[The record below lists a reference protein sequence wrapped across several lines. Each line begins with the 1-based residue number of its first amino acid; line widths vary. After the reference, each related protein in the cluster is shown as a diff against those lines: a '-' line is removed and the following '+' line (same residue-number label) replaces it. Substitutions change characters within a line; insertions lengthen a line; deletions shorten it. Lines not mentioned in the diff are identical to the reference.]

1 MMGLDFQPG
10 LLIGFGFLVVCELIL
25 RLSVN
30 RLRNEFQWLITHSRD
45 ELPVFKPEVIKKFF
59 DRSFH
64 PLLGWSPKAGSA
76 GFEKGVTGEVQYHI
90 DENGSRRVACKP
102 ARRARIATFG
112 DSYTFGRQ
120 VADHETWQS
129 ELGRLTDSGV
139 LNYGVGNYGLDQAVL
154 KYENTL
160 LPKSIRVVIIGV
172 VPETLCRIHS
182 YWKHYLEFGNI
193 LAFKPRF
200 LLVKGELSLLKSP
213 IQSEADIERLKKF
226 LPSIQDNDFFYRRKF
241 RSYQFR
247 GSYFLSF
254 LRHPIYNFRL
264 LSNLLIYKFRKI
276 LGAESHRAFNASFQ
290 IIMQKNI
297 ATSHQMYSEPLS
309 YKLLSEIIKRFKDGA
324 TARGH
329 IPILLVMPQK
339 LDLEKVKRGD
349 FPYTSFYENMAGM
362 VDVIDISSS
371 MRNQNTSSLYV
382 EDLYGGHYSAQGNQ
396 VVANKIE
403 QYVITHY
410 PHLYS
415 D

>member
-1 MMGLDFQPG
+1 MIGVDFQPS
-10 LLIGFGFLVVCELIL
+10 LLIGLSFLVVCELIL

-30 RLRNEFQWLITHSRD
+30 RLRNEFQWLITRSRD
-45 ELPVFKPEVIKKFF
+45 ELPTFKPEVTKKFF

-64 PLLGWSPKAGSA
+64 PLLGWAPKAGSA
-76 GFEKGVTGEVQYHI
+76 GVEKGVAGEVQYHI
-90 DENGSRRVACKP
+90 DKSGSRRIVGKP
-102 ARRARIATFG
+102 IREARIATFG

-172 VPETLCRIHS
+172 VPETLCRVHS

-200 LLVKGELSLLKSP
+200 ILAKGELSLLKSP
-213 IQSEADIERLKKF
+213 IQSEADIKHLKKS
-226 LPSIQDNDFFYRRKF
+226 LPLIQDNDFFYRSKF

-254 LRHPIYNFRL
+254 LRNPAHNLRL
-264 LSNLLIYKFRKI
+264 LSSLLLYKFKKLI
-276 LGAESHRAFNASFQ
+276 GAECHRAFNASFHL
-290 IIMQKNI
+290 IMKNNI
-297 ATSHQMYSEPLS
+297 ATSHRMYSDPLS
-309 YKLLSEIIKRFKDGA
+309 YELLSEIIKRFKDGA

-339 LDLEKVKRGD
+339 LDLETVKEGD
-349 FPYTSFYENMAGM
+349 FPYTSFYEKMAAIL
-362 VDVIDISSS
+362 DVIDISSS
-371 MRNQNTSSLYV
+371 MRNQDTSALYI

-403 QYVITHY
+403 QYVITRY

-415 D
+415 E